1 MTTTAQPVAIV
12 IGTRIN
18 CILHYCG
25 PGIVFAIETPPET
38 ITRPH
43 VVMHRPKGPTF
54 DVVFDNG
61 SISKGLSEGLIR
73 GVQWRILPEVATPEQ
88 IAAALANAACR
99 KASAQVAAENEASR
113 HAAAVDQLR
122 NDPAHARLEQAGN
135 GFDGG
140 KTAAKN
146 IRTELKAAFPGV
158 KFSVRNRDHGAL
170 NVDWTDGPT
179 VAAVEAITGKYKGGR
194 FNGMEDIYE
203 DEKSPWCD
211 VFGRARYL
219 FTHRDFSADLIT
231 RAIVA
236 VFERYAGNLKGEP
249 VPTAEDYQ
257 TGRLY
262 ARRIPHLGGPLDQL
276 DVAVRAQASEM
287 EA

>member
-1 MTTTAQPVAIV
+1 MTTTAQPAAIV
-12 IGTRIN
+12 IGQRIN

-25 PGIVFAIETPPET
+25 PGIVFATGTPPET
-38 ITRPH
+38 ISRPH
-43 VVMHRPKGPTF
+43 VIMHRPKGATF

-61 SISKGLSEGLIR
+61 SISNGLSEGLIR
-73 GVQWRILPEVATPEQ
+73 GVQWRILPEVATAEQ

-113 HAAAVDQLR
+113 HVAAVDQLR
-122 NDPAHARLEQAGN
+122 NDPAHARLEQAA

-140 KTAAKN
+140 KAAAKN

-203 DEKSPWCD
+203 DDKSPWCD

-219 FTHRDFSADLIT
+219 FTHRDFSAELIT
-231 RAIVA
+231 RAIAA
-236 VFERYAGNLKGEP
+236 VFARYPGNLKGEP

-257 TGRLY
+257 KGRLH
-262 ARRIPHLGGPLDQL
+262 ARRIPDLGGPLDQL
-276 DVAVRAQASEM
+276 DVAVRAQAHEM